1 MKPLII
7 NRKQE
12 RRSLSFGISGWAQVA
27 LLGWMMVWGDF
38 SSRLEYVA
46 VRTARIDCATA
57 QPEVPMKGEPSGS
70 ERVNPTQCDGYGA
83 LPGTMKPSALVAGA
97 NVASQLGWRGHY
109 IDPTG
114 FYYMGARNYAPDSGT
129 FLSPDPLGHSASM
142 DLYSYCDGDPV
153 NQYDADGRI
162 GKGAATGIALGGFGQ
177 YENTTQQIAGLVGQ
191 VGSYFI
197 PGMQGYSAARDITF
211 SGYSASKAAY
221 DIGENG
227 LNLKNGSELVLSATG
242 LIPGASGVGS
252 ALRGESSAVFQEIRQ
267 TITLGAETSAAKEV
281 GAGTEIVQRWM
292 SQAELQATE
301 STGLLRGGRDGVHFV
316 TDAANTAAQRAR
328 LRLAL
333 PQTPEIRVTLEV
345 PSGAF
350 SAPTRVQPRF
360 NMPGGGME
368 RTATGQIP
376 VKILEVH

>member
-1 MKPLII
+1 M
-7 NRKQE
+7 
-12 RRSLSFGISGWAQVA
+12 A
-27 LLGWMMVWGDF
+27 WGDF

-46 VRTARIDCATA
+46 VGTARIDCAIA
-57 QPEVPMKGEPSGS
+57 QPEVPTKGEPSGS

-83 LPGTMKPSALVAGA
+83 LPGTTKPSALVAGA
-97 NVASQLGWRGHY
+97 NVASQLGWRSHY

-153 NQYDADGRI
+153 NQYDADGRV

-197 PGMQGYSAARDITF
+197 PGMQGYSAARDIAF

-227 LNLKNGSELVLSATG
+227 LNLSNGSELAMSATG
-242 LIPGASGVGS
+242 LIPGGRAVGT
-252 ALRGESSAVFQEIRQ
+252 ALRGESSAVFQEFRQ
-267 TITLGAETSAAKEV
+267 TITLGAKQTAAEGTTTLWRSVSAAELRDV
-281 GAGTEIVQRWM
+281 GANGLRQSAGSMGNKWF
-292 SQAELQATE
+292 AESA
-301 STGLLRGGRDGVHFV
+301 S
-316 TDAANTAAQRAR
+316 DAAAWGKKFYAFDKEPVFT
-328 LRLAL
+328 LR
-333 PQTPEIRVTLEV
+333 VEV
-345 PSGAF
+345 PDSVANKMMRMDRLDGIGPAR
-350 SAPTRVQPRF
+350 SADGSLLQVINEQGTIKVLNGNVLP
-360 NMPGGGME
+360 
-368 RTATGQIP
+368 
-376 VKILEVH
+376 K